1 MEQQTY
7 FFFFYMH
14 KNIDY
19 VYASILQ
26 IKIEIIKIEKTFIF
40 GGSISLD
47 FEGKNIYKYKS
58 KWVKFNLIGEVNS
71 WKQDI

>member
-47 FEGKNIYKYKS
+47 FEGKNIYK
-58 KWVKFNLIGEVNS
+58 V
-71 WKQDI
+71 